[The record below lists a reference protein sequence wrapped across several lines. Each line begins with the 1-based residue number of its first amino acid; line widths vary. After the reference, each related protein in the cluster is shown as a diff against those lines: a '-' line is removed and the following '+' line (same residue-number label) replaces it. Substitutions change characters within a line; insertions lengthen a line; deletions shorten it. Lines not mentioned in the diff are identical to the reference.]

1 MTQQPPAPGD
11 HPTPEAPQVTV
22 RGEGRLEVEPE
33 LARIVVSVRAGGT
46 DRASVLASLTDRN
59 AEAIALLKSYG
70 EAVTA
75 LETGAL
81 SVTPEQARR
90 GRGEKVRGYR
100 GWVRLSAELTDFTA
114 LGELTTRLADLEW
127 TRVDGP
133 WWALRPD
140 SPAYAEAR
148 RQAVREAVRRGREYA
163 EALGASLVA
172 LLELSDT
179 GLAGAAVP
187 GRPGG
192 GGMRMAFAAESVDQP
207 APLDLEPQR
216 QTVVAE
222 VAARFV
228 MSPPAL

>member
-1 MTQQPPAPGD
+1 MTPQHHPSPG
-11 HPTPEAPQVTV
+11 APQLTV

-33 LARIVVSVRAGGT
+33 LARIDVSVRSGGT
-46 DRASVLASLTDRN
+46 DRAAVLAALTDRN
-59 AEAIALLKSYG
+59 AEALALVRSYG

-81 SVTPEQARR
+81 SVTPEPARH
-90 GRGEKVRGYR
+90 GRGERVRGYR
-100 GWVRLSAELTDFTA
+100 GWVRLSVELADFTA

-140 SPAYAEAR
+140 SPAYARAR
-148 RQAVREAVRRGREYA
+148 RAAVAEAVRRGREYA
-163 EALGASLVA
+163 DALGASLVA

-179 GLAGAAVP
+179 ALAGAVPP
-187 GRPGG
+187 GRPLGAA
-192 GGMRMAFAAESVDQP
+192 RMAFAAESVDEP
-207 APLDLEPQR
+207 APLDVEPQR

-222 VAARFV
+222 VVARFV
-228 MSPPAL
+228 MSPPEL

>member
-1 MTQQPPAPGD
+1 MTQP
-11 HPTPEAPQVTV
+11 HPTPDAPQVTV

-33 LARIVVSVRAGGT
+33 FARIGVAVRARGT
-46 DRASVLASLTDRN
+46 DRASVLAALTSRN
-59 AEAIALLKSYG
+59 ADAIALVKSYG
-70 EAVTA
+70 DAVA
-75 LETGAL
+75 NLETGAL
-81 SVTPEQARR
+81 SVTPEPARH
-90 GRGEKVRGYR
+90 GRGERVRGYQ
-100 GWVRLSAELTDFTA
+100 GWVHLSAELTDFTA

-140 SPAYAEAR
+140 SPAHAEAR
-148 RQAVREAVRRGREYA
+148 RQAVKEAVRRAREYA
-163 EALGASLVA
+163 EALGSSLVA

-179 GLAGAAVP
+179 GLAP
-187 GRPGG
+187 GMPAPVAGT
-192 GGMRMAFAAESVDQP
+192 RMAFAAEAVDAP

-216 QTVVAE
+216 QTVTAE

>member
-1 MTQQPPAPGD
+1 MTQQPPALGHP
-11 HPTPEAPQVTV
+11 PTPEAPQVTV

-33 LARIVVSVRAGGT
+33 LARIDVSVRSGGT
-46 DRASVLASLTDRN
+46 DRASVLTALTDRN
-59 AEAIALLKSYG
+59 AEALALVKSYG

-81 SVTPEQARR
+81 SVTPEPARH
-90 GRGEKVRGYR
+90 GRGERVRGYR
-100 GWVRLSAELTDFTA
+100 GWVRLSAEVTDFTA

-179 GLAGAAVP
+179 GLAGAVPP
-187 GRPGG
+187 GRPLGAS
-192 GGMRMAFAAESVDQP
+192 RMAFAAESVDEP

-228 MSPPAL
+228 ISPPEL